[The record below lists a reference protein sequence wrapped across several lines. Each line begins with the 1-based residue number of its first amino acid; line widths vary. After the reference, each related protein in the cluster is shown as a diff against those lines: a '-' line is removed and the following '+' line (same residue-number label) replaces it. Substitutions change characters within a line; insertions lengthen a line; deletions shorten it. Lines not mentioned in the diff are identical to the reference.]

1 MVKKQVFDALPP
13 YVFFHLKRFD
23 YDPYNETRFKLDTP
37 LSFSTT
43 LSFLASSYEL
53 QGVITHEGT
62 ATSGHYRCFLFN
74 HGQWTETSD
83 LKVAHHAF
91 NDPSVDW
98 VRRDGGE
105 GVERLVSGRE
115 VIHRSMSGQEV
126 IHRSMSSQEVI
137 HRSMSGREVIHRS
150 MSGQEVIH
158 RSMSSH
164 HLIHRSMS
172 SQEVIHRSMSGR
184 EVIHRSMSGQEVI
197 HRSMSSHHLIHRSMS
212 GQEVIHRSMSSH
224 HLIHRSTNPQES
236 RPMTRQSSND
246 RSTITSNDR
255 STTSNR
261 STSTTSNPLKP
272 TPYILLYRRRRSDN
286 APSSLRILTSEAFWV
301 LLETLLDRPDDP
313 IMPLLG
319 RIRTYGPLSPP

>member
-62 ATSGHYRCFLFN
+62 ATSGHYRCFLFS

-126 IHRSMSSQEVI
+126 IHRS
-137 HRSMSGREVIHRS
+137 
-150 MSGQEVIH
+150 
-158 RSMSSH
+158 
-164 HLIHRSMS
+164 
-172 SQEVIHRSMSGR
+172 
-184 EVIHRSMSGQEVI
+184 
-197 HRSMSSHHLIHRSMS
+197 
-212 GQEVIHRSMSSH
+212 
-224 HLIHRSTNPQES
+224 TNPQES

-246 RSTITSNDR
+246 RSTI
-255 STTSNR
+255 TSNR

-301 LLETLLDRPDDP
+301 LLETFLDRPDDP

>member
-126 IHRSMSSQEVI
+126 IHRSMSGQEVI
-137 HRSMSGREVIHRS
+137 HRSMSG
-150 MSGQEVIH
+150 
-158 RSMSSH
+158 
-164 HLIHRSMS
+164 
-172 SQEVIHRSMSGR
+172 
-184 EVIHRSMSGQEVI
+184 
-197 HRSMSSHHLIHRSMS
+197 
-212 GQEVIHRSMSSH
+212 H

>member
-62 ATSGHYRCFLFN
+62 ATSGHYRCFLFS

-115 VIHRSMSGQEV
+115 VIHRSMSSQEVIHRSMSSQEV

-137 HRSMSGREVIHRS
+137 HRSMSGQKV
-150 MSGQEVIH
+150 
-158 RSMSSH
+158 
-164 HLIHRSMS
+164 IHRSMS
-172 SQEVIHRSMSGR
+172 SQEV
-184 EVIHRSMSGQEVI
+184 
-197 HRSMSSHHLIHRSMS
+197 IHRSMS

>member
-1 MVKKQVFDALPP
+1 M
-13 YVFFHLKRFD
+13 
-23 YDPYNETRFKLDTP
+23 
-37 LSFSTT
+37 
-43 LSFLASSYEL
+43 
-53 QGVITHEGT
+53 ITHEGT

-115 VIHRSMSGQEV
+115 VIHRSMSG
-126 IHRSMSSQEVI
+126 
-137 HRSMSGREVIHRS
+137 REVIHRS

-158 RSMSSH
+158 RSMSS
-164 HLIHRSMS
+164 
-172 SQEVIHRSMSGR
+172 
-184 EVIHRSMSGQEVI
+184 
-197 HRSMSSHHLIHRSMS
+197 
-212 GQEVIHRSMSSH
+212 QEVIHRSMSSH

>member
-126 IHRSMSSQEVI
+126 IHRSMT
-137 HRSMSGREVIHRS
+137 
-150 MSGQEVIH
+150 
-158 RSMSSH
+158 SH
-164 HLIHRSMS
+164 HL
-172 SQEVIHRSMSGR
+172 
-184 EVIHRSMSGQEVI
+184 
-197 HRSMSSHHLIHRSMS
+197 
-212 GQEVIHRSMSSH
+212 IHRSMSSH

-236 RPMTRQSSND
+236 RPMTRQS
-246 RSTITSNDR
+246 SNDR

-319 RIRTYGPLSPP
+319 RIRTYGPLPPP

>member
-115 VIHRSMSGQEV
+115 VIHRSMSG
-126 IHRSMSSQEVI
+126 
-137 HRSMSGREVIHRS
+137 REVIHRS
-150 MSGQEVIH
+150 MSG
-158 RSMSSH
+158 
-164 HLIHRSMS
+164 
-172 SQEVIHRSMSGR
+172 
-184 EVIHRSMSGQEVI
+184 
-197 HRSMSSHHLIHRSMS
+197 
-212 GQEVIHRSMSSH
+212 H

>member
-62 ATSGHYRCFLFN
+62 ATSGHYRCFLFS

-105 GVERLVSGRE
+105 GVERLVSG
-115 VIHRSMSGQEV
+115 
-126 IHRSMSSQEVI
+126 
-137 HRSMSGREVIHRS
+137 
-150 MSGQEVIH
+150 
-158 RSMSSH
+158 
-164 HLIHRSMS
+164 
-172 SQEVIHRSMSGR
+172 
-184 EVIHRSMSGQEVI
+184 
-197 HRSMSSHHLIHRSMS
+197 HHLIHRSMS

>member
-115 VIHRSMSGQEV
+115 VIHRSMS
-126 IHRSMSSQEVI
+126 
-137 HRSMSGREVIHRS
+137 
-150 MSGQEVIH
+150 
-158 RSMSSH
+158 SH
-164 HLIHRSMS
+164 HLIHRA
-172 SQEVIHRSMSGR
+172 
-184 EVIHRSMSGQEVI
+184 
-197 HRSMSSHHLIHRSMS
+197 
-212 GQEVIHRSMSSH
+212 
-224 HLIHRSTNPQES
+224 TNPQES
-236 RPMTRQSSND
+236 RPMTRQS
-246 RSTITSNDR
+246 SNDR

>member
-105 GVERLVSGRE
+105 GVERLVSGQE

-164 HLIHRSMS
+164 HLIHRS
-172 SQEVIHRSMSGR
+172 
-184 EVIHRSMSGQEVI
+184 
-197 HRSMSSHHLIHRSMS
+197 
-212 GQEVIHRSMSSH
+212 
-224 HLIHRSTNPQES
+224 TNPQES

-246 RSTITSNDR
+246 RSTIT

>member
-126 IHRSMSSQEVI
+126 IHRSMSS
-137 HRSMSGREVIHRS
+137 
-150 MSGQEVIH
+150 
-158 RSMSSH
+158 
-164 HLIHRSMS
+164 
-172 SQEVIHRSMSGR
+172 
-184 EVIHRSMSGQEVI
+184 
-197 HRSMSSHHLIHRSMS
+197 
-212 GQEVIHRSMSSH
+212 H

-246 RSTITSNDR
+246 RSTTSNR
-255 STTSNR
+255 STSTTSNR

>member
-1 MVKKQVFDALPP
+1 M
-13 YVFFHLKRFD
+13 
-23 YDPYNETRFKLDTP
+23 
-37 LSFSTT
+37 
-43 LSFLASSYEL
+43 
-53 QGVITHEGT
+53 ITHEGT

-115 VIHRSMSGQEV
+115 V
-126 IHRSMSSQEVI
+126 
-137 HRSMSGREVIHRS
+137 
-150 MSGQEVIH
+150 
-158 RSMSSH
+158 
-164 HLIHRSMS
+164 
-172 SQEVIHRSMSGR
+172 
-184 EVIHRSMSGQEVI
+184 
-197 HRSMSSHHLIHRSMS
+197 IHRSMS

>member
-105 GVERLVSGRE
+105 GMERLVSGRE
-115 VIHRSMSGQEV
+115 VIHRSMS
-126 IHRSMSSQEVI
+126 S
-137 HRSMSGREVIHRS
+137 
-150 MSGQEVIH
+150 
-158 RSMSSH
+158 
-164 HLIHRSMS
+164 
-172 SQEVIHRSMSGR
+172 
-184 EVIHRSMSGQEVI
+184 
-197 HRSMSSHHLIHRSMS
+197 
-212 GQEVIHRSMSSH
+212 QEVIHRSMSSH

>member
-105 GVERLVSGRE
+105 GMERLVSGREVIHRSMSSQEVIHRSMSGQEVIHRSMSGQE

-126 IHRSMSSQEVI
+126 IHRSMSS
-137 HRSMSGREVIHRS
+137 
-150 MSGQEVIH
+150 
-158 RSMSSH
+158 
-164 HLIHRSMS
+164 
-172 SQEVIHRSMSGR
+172 
-184 EVIHRSMSGQEVI
+184 
-197 HRSMSSHHLIHRSMS
+197 
-212 GQEVIHRSMSSH
+212 QEVIHRSMSSH

>member
-105 GVERLVSGRE
+105 GAERLVSGR
-115 VIHRSMSGQEV
+115 
-126 IHRSMSSQEVI
+126 
-137 HRSMSGREVIHRS
+137 
-150 MSGQEVIH
+150 
-158 RSMSSH
+158 
-164 HLIHRSMS
+164 
-172 SQEVIHRSMSGR
+172 
-184 EVIHRSMSGQEVI
+184 
-197 HRSMSSHHLIHRSMS
+197 
-212 GQEVIHRSMSSH
+212 EVIHRSMSSH

-236 RPMTRQSSND
+236 RPMTRQS
-246 RSTITSNDR
+246 SNDR

>member
-62 ATSGHYRCFLFN
+62 ATSGHYRCFLFS

-126 IHRSMSSQEVI
+126 IHRSMS
-137 HRSMSGREVIHRS
+137 G
-150 MSGQEVIH
+150 
-158 RSMSSH
+158 
-164 HLIHRSMS
+164 
-172 SQEVIHRSMSGR
+172 
-184 EVIHRSMSGQEVI
+184 
-197 HRSMSSHHLIHRSMS
+197 
-212 GQEVIHRSMSSH
+212 H

>member
-126 IHRSMSSQEVI
+126 IHRSMSS
-137 HRSMSGREVIHRS
+137 
-150 MSGQEVIH
+150 
-158 RSMSSH
+158 
-164 HLIHRSMS
+164 
-172 SQEVIHRSMSGR
+172 
-184 EVIHRSMSGQEVI
+184 
-197 HRSMSSHHLIHRSMS
+197 
-212 GQEVIHRSMSSH
+212 H

>member
-115 VIHRSMSGQEV
+115 VIHRSMSG
-126 IHRSMSSQEVI
+126 
-137 HRSMSGREVIHRS
+137 REVIHRS
-150 MSGQEVIH
+150 MSG
-158 RSMSSH
+158 
-164 HLIHRSMS
+164 
-172 SQEVIHRSMSGR
+172 
-184 EVIHRSMSGQEVI
+184 
-197 HRSMSSHHLIHRSMS
+197 
-212 GQEVIHRSMSSH
+212 H

-313 IMPLLG
+313 IRPLLG

>member
-126 IHRSMSSQEVI
+126 IHRSMSS
-137 HRSMSGREVIHRS
+137 
-150 MSGQEVIH
+150 
-158 RSMSSH
+158 
-164 HLIHRSMS
+164 
-172 SQEVIHRSMSGR
+172 
-184 EVIHRSMSGQEVI
+184 
-197 HRSMSSHHLIHRSMS
+197 
-212 GQEVIHRSMSSH
+212 H

-319 RIRTYGPLSPP
+319 RIRTYGPLPPP

>member
-53 QGVITHEGT
+53 QGVIMHEGT

-115 VIHRSMSGQEV
+115 VIHRSMS
-126 IHRSMSSQEVI
+126 
-137 HRSMSGREVIHRS
+137 
-150 MSGQEVIH
+150 
-158 RSMSSH
+158 
-164 HLIHRSMS
+164 
-172 SQEVIHRSMSGR
+172 
-184 EVIHRSMSGQEVI
+184 
-197 HRSMSSHHLIHRSMS
+197 SHHLIHRSMS

-246 RSTITSNDR
+246 RSTTSNR
-255 STTSNR
+255 STSTTSNR

>member
-115 VIHRSMSGQEV
+115 VIHRSMS
-126 IHRSMSSQEVI
+126 
-137 HRSMSGREVIHRS
+137 
-150 MSGQEVIH
+150 
-158 RSMSSH
+158 
-164 HLIHRSMS
+164 
-172 SQEVIHRSMSGR
+172 
-184 EVIHRSMSGQEVI
+184 
-197 HRSMSSHHLIHRSMS
+197 
-212 GQEVIHRSMSSH
+212 SH

>member
-62 ATSGHYRCFLFN
+62 ATSGHYRCFLFS

-126 IHRSMSSQEVI
+126 IHRSMSGQEVI
-137 HRSMSGREVIHRS
+137 HRSMSG
-150 MSGQEVIH
+150 
-158 RSMSSH
+158 
-164 HLIHRSMS
+164 
-172 SQEVIHRSMSGR
+172 
-184 EVIHRSMSGQEVI
+184 
-197 HRSMSSHHLIHRSMS
+197 
-212 GQEVIHRSMSSH
+212 H

>member
-105 GVERLVSGRE
+105 GVERLV
-115 VIHRSMSGQEV
+115 
-126 IHRSMSSQEVI
+126 
-137 HRSMSGREVIHRS
+137 
-150 MSGQEVIH
+150 
-158 RSMSSH
+158 
-164 HLIHRSMS
+164 
-172 SQEVIHRSMSGR
+172 
-184 EVIHRSMSGQEVI
+184 
-197 HRSMSSHHLIHRSMS
+197 S

>member
-126 IHRSMSSQEVI
+126 IHRSMT
-137 HRSMSGREVIHRS
+137 
-150 MSGQEVIH
+150 
-158 RSMSSH
+158 SH
-164 HLIHRSMS
+164 HL
-172 SQEVIHRSMSGR
+172 
-184 EVIHRSMSGQEVI
+184 
-197 HRSMSSHHLIHRSMS
+197 
-212 GQEVIHRSMSSH
+212 IHRSMSSH

-246 RSTITSNDR
+246 RSTTSNR
-255 STTSNR
+255 STSTTSNR

-319 RIRTYGPLSPP
+319 RIRTYGPLPPP

>member
-126 IHRSMSSQEVI
+126 IHRSMSS
-137 HRSMSGREVIHRS
+137 
-150 MSGQEVIH
+150 
-158 RSMSSH
+158 
-164 HLIHRSMS
+164 
-172 SQEVIHRSMSGR
+172 
-184 EVIHRSMSGQEVI
+184 
-197 HRSMSSHHLIHRSMS
+197 
-212 GQEVIHRSMSSH
+212 H

-246 RSTITSNDR
+246 RSTIT

>member
-1 MVKKQVFDALPP
+1 M
-13 YVFFHLKRFD
+13 
-23 YDPYNETRFKLDTP
+23 
-37 LSFSTT
+37 
-43 LSFLASSYEL
+43 
-53 QGVITHEGT
+53 ITHEGT

-126 IHRSMSSQEVI
+126 IHRSMSGQEVI
-137 HRSMSGREVIHRS
+137 HRSMSGR
-150 MSGQEVIH
+150 
-158 RSMSSH
+158 
-164 HLIHRSMS
+164 
-172 SQEVIHRSMSGR
+172 
-184 EVIHRSMSGQEVI
+184 EVI

-212 GQEVIHRSMSSH
+212 GQEVIHRSMSSHHLIHRSMSSH

>member
-115 VIHRSMSGQEV
+115 VIHRSMS
-126 IHRSMSSQEVI
+126 
-137 HRSMSGREVIHRS
+137 
-150 MSGQEVIH
+150 
-158 RSMSSH
+158 
-164 HLIHRSMS
+164 
-172 SQEVIHRSMSGR
+172 
-184 EVIHRSMSGQEVI
+184 
-197 HRSMSSHHLIHRSMS
+197 
-212 GQEVIHRSMSSH
+212 SH

-246 RSTITSNDR
+246 RSTTSNR
-255 STTSNR
+255 STSTTSNR

>member
-1 MVKKQVFDALPP
+1 VVKKQVFDALPP

-115 VIHRSMSGQEV
+115 VIHRSMS
-126 IHRSMSSQEVI
+126 
-137 HRSMSGREVIHRS
+137 
-150 MSGQEVIH
+150 
-158 RSMSSH
+158 
-164 HLIHRSMS
+164 
-172 SQEVIHRSMSGR
+172 
-184 EVIHRSMSGQEVI
+184 
-197 HRSMSSHHLIHRSMS
+197 
-212 GQEVIHRSMSSH
+212 SH

-236 RPMTRQSSND
+236 RPMTRQS
-246 RSTITSNDR
+246 SNDR

>member
-115 VIHRSMSGQEV
+115 VIHRSMS
-126 IHRSMSSQEVI
+126 
-137 HRSMSGREVIHRS
+137 
-150 MSGQEVIH
+150 
-158 RSMSSH
+158 
-164 HLIHRSMS
+164 
-172 SQEVIHRSMSGR
+172 
-184 EVIHRSMSGQEVI
+184 
-197 HRSMSSHHLIHRSMS
+197 
-212 GQEVIHRSMSSH
+212 SH

-236 RPMTRQSSND
+236 RPMIRQS
-246 RSTITSNDR
+246 SNDR

>member
-115 VIHRSMSGQEV
+115 VIHRSMS
-126 IHRSMSSQEVI
+126 
-137 HRSMSGREVIHRS
+137 
-150 MSGQEVIH
+150 
-158 RSMSSH
+158 
-164 HLIHRSMS
+164 
-172 SQEVIHRSMSGR
+172 
-184 EVIHRSMSGQEVI
+184 
-197 HRSMSSHHLIHRSMS
+197 
-212 GQEVIHRSMSSH
+212 SH

-236 RPMTRQSSND
+236 RPMTRQS
-246 RSTITSNDR
+246 SNDR

>member
-62 ATSGHYRCFLFN
+62 ATSGHYRCFLFS

-126 IHRSMSSQEVI
+126 IHRS
-137 HRSMSGREVIHRS
+137 
-150 MSGQEVIH
+150 
-158 RSMSSH
+158 
-164 HLIHRSMS
+164 
-172 SQEVIHRSMSGR
+172 
-184 EVIHRSMSGQEVI
+184 
-197 HRSMSSHHLIHRSMS
+197 
-212 GQEVIHRSMSSH
+212 
-224 HLIHRSTNPQES
+224 TNPQES

-246 RSTITSNDR
+246 RSTITSNR
-255 STTSNR
+255 STSTTSNR

-301 LLETLLDRPDDP
+301 LLETFLDRPDDP

>member
-62 ATSGHYRCFLFN
+62 ATSGHYRCFLFS

-126 IHRSMSSQEVI
+126 IHRSMSS
-137 HRSMSGREVIHRS
+137 
-150 MSGQEVIH
+150 
-158 RSMSSH
+158 
-164 HLIHRSMS
+164 
-172 SQEVIHRSMSGR
+172 
-184 EVIHRSMSGQEVI
+184 
-197 HRSMSSHHLIHRSMS
+197 
-212 GQEVIHRSMSSH
+212 QEVIHRSMSSH

>member
-62 ATSGHYRCFLFN
+62 ATSGHYRCFLFS

-126 IHRSMSSQEVI
+126 IHRSMSS
-137 HRSMSGREVIHRS
+137 
-150 MSGQEVIH
+150 
-158 RSMSSH
+158 
-164 HLIHRSMS
+164 
-172 SQEVIHRSMSGR
+172 
-184 EVIHRSMSGQEVI
+184 
-197 HRSMSSHHLIHRSMS
+197 
-212 GQEVIHRSMSSH
+212 H
-224 HLIHRSTNPQES
+224 HLIHRSTSPQES